1 MKLSLGYSSCP
12 NDTFIFDAMVN
23 GKIDTEGI
31 LFEIVMEDVE
41 NLNRRAFSKELDI
54 TKLSY
59 HAYGYV
65 WDDYIM
71 LESGSALGRNCGPLL
86 ISKNEIQR
94 NSAEISTLSIAIPGK
109 YTTANLLFGLAYP
122 DAIDKKEV
130 LFSEVEDIVA
140 NGHADLGVIIHENRF
155 TYQEKG
161 LKKVMDLGLFWEEMV
176 NEPIPLGGIAIK
188 RLISDTIKQKINR
201 IIKRSVKFAMDN
213 PDASQNYVKSN
224 AQVVKDDVIKKHIG
238 LYVNDYTLM
247 LGDKGVNAVNKLF
260 EKAVELNILEP
271 PNKTLVLNY

>member
-1 MKLSLGYSSCP
+1 
-12 NDTFIFDAMVN
+12 
-23 GKIDTEGI
+23 
-31 LFEIVMEDVE
+31 MEDVE
-41 NLNRRAFSKELDI
+41 KLNRRAFSKELDI

-122 DAIDKKEV
+122 NAIDKKEV
-130 LFSEVEDIVA
+130 LFSEVEDVVA

>member
-86 ISKNEIQR
+86 ISKNEIHR
-94 NSAEISTLSIAIPGK
+94 NSAEISTLSIASPGK
-109 YTTANLLFGLAYP
+109 YTTANLFVGLA
-122 DAIDKKEV
+122 
-130 LFSEVEDIVA
+130 
-140 NGHADLGVIIHENRF
+140 
-155 TYQEKG
+155 
-161 LKKVMDLGLFWEEMV
+161 
-176 NEPIPLGGIAIK
+176 
-188 RLISDTIKQKINR
+188 
-201 IIKRSVKFAMDN
+201 
-213 PDASQNYVKSN
+213 
-224 AQVVKDDVIKKHIG
+224 
-238 LYVNDYTLM
+238 
-247 LGDKGVNAVNKLF
+247 
-260 EKAVELNILEP
+260 
-271 PNKTLVLNY
+271 